1 MFRTTEG
8 VLIGNNIV
16 LPRSTEVVGTIT
28 EVQHGRPEAL
38 ECLLVIRFGAV
49 RWAEGEA
56 SLNAVVSSVEV
67 TSQSEK
73 SFFRHIHNLFS
84 RPTMLEH
91 INVYAHVE
99 RNAFTEFRS
108 ADPEF
113 VLRPGIRLVLRQID
127 PDREPEMMVK
137 NPVLD
142 VNRTWKN

>member
-1 MFRTTEG
+1 
-8 VLIGNNIV
+8 LIGNSVV
-16 LPRSTEVVGTIT
+16 LPKGAEVVATIT
-28 EVQHGRPEAL
+28 EVQHSGPGTPES
-38 ECLLVIRFGAV
+38 LLLIRAGTV
-49 RWAEGEA
+49 RWAEGAA

-84 RPTMLEH
+84 RPTMLER

-99 RNAFTEFRS
+99 RSAFTEFTS
-108 ADPEF
+108 AEPEF

-137 NPVLD
+137 NPVID